1 MLISSVFIT
10 LNMAARVV
18 DFPEPVG
25 PVISMLPNGFS
36 IPRWRMS
43 IDLPSRP
50 RSARVMLPESG
61 SRIRITTFSPFL
73 VGNVETR
80 KSIFLSPNLV
90 ANLPSCASRV
100 SSIFK
105 SERIFMRVTMADW
118 RFLGKTKEV
127 IRTPS
132 ILNLTLTLS
141 SNGSM

>member
-1 MLISSVFIT
+1 MSSVFIT

-25 PVISMLPNGFS
+25 PVINILPNGFAMAWWIIS
-36 IPRWRMS
+36 M
-43 IDLPSRP
+43 DLPSKP
-50 RSARVMLPESG
+50 RSVRVMLPERG

-80 KSIFLSPNLV
+80 KSIFLSPNFV
-90 ANLPSCASRV
+90 ANLPSCARRA
-100 SSIFK
+100 SSIFR

-118 RFLGKTKEV
+118 RFLGRTKEV
-127 IRTPS
+127 IKTPS